1 MQLLDLV
8 FFSLVIPKNCQM
20 FYKFIDDSTKT
31 FREILLIIRHF
42 SAKSITQL
50 QCKSTFLNFLKK
62 SNKYLQKCLFLTSFP
77 MRTVGLVKI
86 CH

>member
-1 MQLLDLV
+1 MKLLDLV
-8 FFSLVIPKNCQM
+8 FVSLFIPQNCGM
-20 FYKFIDDSTKT
+20 FYNFIDDSTKT
-31 FREILLIIRHF
+31 FREILLIIHHF

-50 QCKSTFLNFLKK
+50 QCISTFLNFLKK
-62 SNKYLQKCLFLTSFP
+62 SNNYLQKCLFLTSFP